1 MKLTPDLQFETELE
15 LISQDS
21 RHRILRRIRRRRENS
36 RPMNSEIS
44 YRSRWVPRTNF
55 SKNLSVIFF
64 EKLWHFKIKLSI
76 SQNISV

>member
-1 MKLTPDLQFETELE
+1 MIVKLSIFLYAFGIYDQKKAESKTLMKLTPDLQFETELE

-44 YRSRWVPRTNF
+44 YRSR
-55 SKNLSVIFF
+55 
-64 EKLWHFKIKLSI
+64 
-76 SQNISV
+76 